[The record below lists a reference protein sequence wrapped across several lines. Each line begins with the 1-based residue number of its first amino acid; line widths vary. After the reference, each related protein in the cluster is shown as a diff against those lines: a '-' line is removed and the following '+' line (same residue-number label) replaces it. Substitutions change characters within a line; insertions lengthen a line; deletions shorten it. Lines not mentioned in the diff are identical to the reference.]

1 MEGVFLQFVYCQ
13 GTVCYQQGLCWLLL
27 EKNSTGVAEDHGI
40 LTFFQSTKV
49 RGLCVWL
56 SILPGDMLE
65 ILFCLEMD
73 FIAQNVSAATV
84 VSQQD
89 RCSLWIE
96 AVFIL
101 VF

>member
-1 MEGVFLQFVYCQ
+1 M
-13 GTVCYQQGLCWLLL
+13 
-27 EKNSTGVAEDHGI
+27 
-40 LTFFQSTKV
+40 

-56 SILPGDMLE
+56 SVLPEDMLE

-73 FIAQNVSAATV
+73 FIAQNASAATV